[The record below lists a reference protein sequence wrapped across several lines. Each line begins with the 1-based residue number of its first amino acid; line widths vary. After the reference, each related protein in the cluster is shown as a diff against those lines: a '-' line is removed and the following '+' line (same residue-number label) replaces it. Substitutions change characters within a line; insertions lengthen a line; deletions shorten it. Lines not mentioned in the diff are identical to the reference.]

1 MTKYVLI
8 CLVILIFTTAATASA
23 IDFENATIKGLNI
36 TDDFNGAISEA
47 KTQNKSIAL
56 IFDQNS
62 CVYCEILK
70 DDVLTNSDIQKELNE
85 NYIVVLLDIN
95 KNPNIAAKY
104 DVFGTPT
111 MQFLD
116 SNSKEIGKIEGYVDS
131 AEFLKTL
138 KEI

>member
-1 MTKYVLI
+1 MKKYVLI
-8 CLVILIFTTAATASA
+8 SLVIILLTLTATVSA
-23 IDFENATIKGLNI
+23 VDFENTTIKGLNI
-36 TDDFNGAISEA
+36 TDDVDGAISEA
-47 KTQNKSIAL
+47 QTQNKKVAL

-70 DDVLTNSDIQKELNE
+70 DNVLTNSDVQKDLNE
-85 NYIVVLLDIN
+85 NYIVVLVDIN

-111 MQFLD
+111 VQFL
-116 SNSKEIGKIEGYVDS
+116 NSTGKEIGKIEGYVESDQ
-131 AEFLKTL
+131 FLKTL